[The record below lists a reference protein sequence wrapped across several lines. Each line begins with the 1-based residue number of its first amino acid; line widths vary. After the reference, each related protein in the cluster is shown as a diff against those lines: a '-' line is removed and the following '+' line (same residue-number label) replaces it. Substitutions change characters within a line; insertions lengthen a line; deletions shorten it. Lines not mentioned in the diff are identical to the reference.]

1 MDATNA
7 TRGRMTKVIL
17 LLAEELAGLKAGRAN
32 PAMIER
38 ILVEAYETKMPLVE
52 LATITTAP
60 PNQLLITPFD
70 QTIIKNIEKALG
82 LDRNLGLSVMVDGG
96 TIRVGVPSL
105 TQERREQFVKILNQK
120 LESARIMIRQVRHDI
135 MADLKRA
142 FEAKE
147 TNEDERFAQEE
158 DLQKITDEF
167 VGKIEEMGKVKE
179 TELLAI

>member
-1 MDATNA
+1 
-7 TRGRMTKVIL
+7 MTKVIL

-38 ILVEAYETKMPLVE
+38 ILIEAYETKMPLVE

-82 LDRNLGLSVMVDGG
+82 LDRNLGLSVSVDGA
-96 TIRVGVPSL
+96 TIRVGDPSL
-105 TQERREQFVKILNQK
+105 TEERRLQFVKILGQK
-120 LESARIMIRQVRHDI
+120 VESAKIMIRQVRHDL
-135 MADLKRA
+135 MAEIKHA
-142 FEAKE
+142 SEAKE

-158 DLQKITDEF
+158 ELQKMTD
-167 VGKIEEMGKVKE
+167 
-179 TELLAI
+179 